1 MKYTEEQIE
10 QYFSDYIVSNKDAI
24 KSRLRFLL
32 DIWKQQDDQLIAPD
46 VWYCFEEARHAFMM
60 GNFVASI
67 IMSSVTME
75 RHLARLLGLPYFKP
89 VDEKT
94 SLEGVG
100 EKVIKSAKEKGI
112 IDDDLK
118 KKLLDLNKL
127 RADFVHGID
136 SNVHQRP
143 QKKDSIINAFMW
155 TEPTIHTKEIER
167 NAKKSIKILFEAMG
181 KLHYTKLNYY

>member
-10 QYFSDYIVSNKDAI
+10 QYFSDYIASNKDAI

-32 DIWKQQDDQLIAPD
+32 DIWEQQADQLITPD

-60 GNFVASI
+60 GDFVASI

-75 RHLARLLGLPYFKP
+75 RYLASLLGLPYFKP

-100 EKVIKSAKEKGI
+100 EKVIKSAKEKDI

-118 KKLLDLNKL
+118 KKLLKLNKMRSDL
-127 RADFVHGID
+127 VD
-136 SNVHQRP
+136 
-143 QKKDSIINAFMW
+143 K
-155 TEPTIHTKEIER
+155 
-167 NAKKSIKILFEAMG
+167 
-181 KLHYTKLNYY
+181 

>member
-1 MKYTEEQIE
+1 MKYTEKQIE
-10 QYFSDYIVSNKDAI
+10 QYFSDYIDSNKDAI

-32 DIWKQQDDQLIAPD
+32 DIWKQQDDQLIATD

-60 GNFVASI
+60 GDFVASI

-75 RHLARLLGLPYFKP
+75 RYLASLLGLPYFKP

-100 EKVIKSAKEKGI
+100 KRVIKSARKKNI

-118 KKLLDLNKL
+118 KKLLKLNKM
-127 RADFVHGID
+127 RTDFVHGID

-143 QKKDSIINAFMW
+143 QKKNSIVNTFMW
-155 TEPTIHTKEIER
+155 TEPTIHYKEIER
-167 NAKKSIKILFEAMG
+167 KAKESIKILFEAMK